1 MAESDPVG
9 VRAGIVSAL
18 ELDLVGPGPDDSLA
32 TEILPQAP
40 SRWYLTGFLAPVG
53 ASAEARTDE
62 TVDEELELEDEAG
75 GTDDAVTPDPPAGDV
90 VVLASGSAA
99 RAYAGV
105 GGSAPA
111 VSIGPETSRVAQS
124 VGLEVAAEAATH
136 DLAGLVAAVRDLM
149 KSEP

>member
-9 VRAGIVSAL
+9 VRAGIVRAL

-62 TVDEELELEDEAG
+62 TANEELELEDEAG
-75 GTDDAVTPDPPAGDV
+75 GADDAITPDPPAAKRPRFPSSMGLSFLV
-90 VVLASGSAA
+90 
-99 RAYAGV
+99 
-105 GGSAPA
+105 P
-111 VSIGPETSRVAQS
+111 PETGRVTAPP
-124 VGLEVAAEAATH
+124 GWGAYPR
-136 DLAGLVAAVRDLM
+136 G
-149 KSEP
+149 P